1 MPGEQVMKC
10 AECGVTTRYRDMK
23 YIGGVLVLN
32 PAQFAN
38 KELREARNCAAGCQP
53 HEPPRTHGPP

>member
-1 MPGEQVMKC
+1 MPGEQVVKC

-32 PAQFAN
+32 HKLDCSQQYLAYPALY
-38 KELREARNCAAGCQP
+38 LRHQAENPSQ
-53 HEPPRTHGPP
+53 HSED